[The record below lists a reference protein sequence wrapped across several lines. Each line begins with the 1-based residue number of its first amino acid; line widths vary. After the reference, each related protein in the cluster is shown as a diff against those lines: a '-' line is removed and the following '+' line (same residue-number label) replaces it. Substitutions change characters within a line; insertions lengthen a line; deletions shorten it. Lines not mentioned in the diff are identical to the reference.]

1 MPQKI
6 IIKFYS
12 YNLLVKSYI
21 FYQFVIIIFFNVK
34 NKLKV
39 FYSIKSMGLKGR
51 SGQDV
56 TTDSAHG
63 LSSVD
68 GKKKRIKKKLLFQV
82 IK

>member
-1 MPQKI
+1 LPQKI

-51 SGQDV
+51 SGQDA

-68 GKKKRIKKKLLFQV
+68 GKKKELKRNYYFK
-82 IK
+82 